1 MSGIH
6 MSGIPSRMDAIKLIN
21 SDEQTPDDED
31 ARFELRCA
39 ACGYRTAVRIAL
51 EACPMCRGTVWEH
64 PPSHRTG
71 EVFAAITAF
80 SGR

>member
-1 MSGIH
+1 MSGI
-6 MSGIPSRMDAIKLIN
+6 SSCIDAIKLVN

-31 ARFELRCA
+31 ARFELRCV
-39 ACGYRTAVRIAL
+39 ACGYGAAVRIAP

-64 PPSHRTG
+64 VPSHRTD